1 MFRRRGDLSCDLY
14 YDRRGTGAKQMR
26 LRPCIERRLSEY
38 EHMSPPNE
46 TTHEVSRSGASV
58 CLERLGGDEEM
69 RRSGGGDGSGEKVR

>member
-1 MFRRRGDLSCDLY
+1 
-14 YDRRGTGAKQMR
+14 
-26 LRPCIERRLSEY
+26 
-38 EHMSPPNE
+38 MSPPNE